1 MFVAGAERIA
11 RPPVQ
16 PGVKDNRETAM
27 RIGISVG
34 GLILL
39 LIILWLLFGR

>member
-1 MFVAGAERIA
+1 MIVAGAERIA

-16 PGVKDNRETAM
+16 PGVNRNRESAM